1 MPTLIEFLDGPLDN
15 DWTRGDH
22 LHIYVRKSDWR
33 VLGGSRI
40 PALDVAN
47 ARIVPEHRKDYR
59 GHGRFTR
66 WLAQAEAEADRRNVI
81 VYLEQVGNRRLW
93 DFYLRRGYIPE
104 EGSDDMCA
112 WRPVSPEQERLI
124 LDGFL
129 QGRRW
134 RTHPVTM
141 KPEEWDAVR
150 ERIRRL
156 GAETASAEP
165 STVAPRLV
173 AA

>member
-1 MPTLIEFLDGPLDN
+1 MRRLPTLVEFLDGPTDN
-15 DWTRGDH
+15 EWTAGDH
-22 LHIYVRKSDWR
+22 MQVYVRKSDWR
-33 VLGGSRI
+33 EIGGSRI

-47 ARIVPEHRKDYR
+47 ARVWPERYR

-66 WLAQAEAEADRRNVI
+66 WLAQAEAEADRRDVI

-93 DFYLRRGYIPE
+93 DFYMRRGYRPL
-104 EGSDDMCA
+104 EGSDDRCA
-112 WRPVSPEQERLI
+112 WRPVSPEKELRI

-129 QGRRW
+129 HGRTW
-134 RTHPVTM
+134 RTWPVPM

-150 ERIRRL
+150 ERMRGIEANAGIRR
-156 GAETASAEP
+156 E
-165 STVAPRLV
+165 